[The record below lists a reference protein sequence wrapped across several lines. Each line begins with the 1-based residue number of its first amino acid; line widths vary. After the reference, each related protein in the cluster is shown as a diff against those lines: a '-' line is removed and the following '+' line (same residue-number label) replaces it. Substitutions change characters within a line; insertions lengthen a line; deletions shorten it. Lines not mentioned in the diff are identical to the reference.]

1 MPLRSIDGRSAR
13 PIALVGGRVYD
24 PDSETLSPPSTV
36 VLRDGIIAE
45 LRAGTSSPAGADAID
60 VSGSTVLPGLI
71 DAHAHPTQ
79 AASHAELLDW
89 DGSYHAMRSAAELE
103 RMLRRGFTTVRDM
116 GGAET
121 GLARAVRERL
131 LTSPRLLAGGPI
143 FAPTGG
149 HALTRTIDGE
159 VEIRRAL
166 REQFRDGADHIK
178 LTVSGGVISKM
189 RIESLGF
196 SEAELRAAVD
206 EARLAKRYIAA
217 HAYTAEAVNRALE
230 CGVRTIEHGTHIDDE
245 SIRLLTELP
254 DVHLVPTLVTYWSSL
269 QSPNSFTDEQRR
281 AVTELLELGTEALA
295 RADAAGVSLGY
306 GTDLH
311 GSGHELQ
318 LEEIRLRAR
327 VQRPEAI
334 LRSLTLAGARIVGLA
349 EQLGQVREGYLADL
363 LVVGSDPRADLDAI
377 ADPSRQRIVISA
389 GALLP

>member
-1 MPLRSIDGRSAR
+1 MPLRNIDGQLAR
-13 PIALVGGRVYD
+13 PLALVGGRVYD
-24 PDSETLSPPSTV
+24 PLSETLSPPSTV
-36 VLRDGIIAE
+36 VLRDGVISE
-45 LRAGTSSPAGADAID
+45 VRAGAGSPAGVESID

-89 DGSYHAMRSAAELE
+89 DGSYHAMRSAVELE

-116 GGAET
+116 GGAEN
-121 GLARAVRERL
+121 GLARAVSERL

-196 SEAELRAAVD
+196 SETELRAAVD
-206 EARLAKRYIAA
+206 EARLAKRYVAA

-245 SIRLLTELP
+245 SIRLLTELS

-269 QSPNSFTDEQRR
+269 RSPNSFTEEQRR
-281 AVTELLELGTEALA
+281 AVTELLEVGTEALA
-295 RADAAGVSLGY
+295 RADAAGVSIGY

-311 GSGHELQ
+311 GSSHELQ

-334 LRSLTLAGARIVGLA
+334 LRSLTIAGANIICRA
-349 EQLGQVREGYLADL
+349 EHLGQVREGYLADL
-363 LVVGSDPRADLDAI
+363 LIVDTDPRADIDAV
-377 ADPSRQRIVISA
+377 ADPSRKRLVISA
-389 GALLP
+389 GELVR